1 MPTLPLLA
9 MMELVI
15 SAKDETP
22 TEIPAPML
30 FAMRLSLIKPYALSN
45 KTTAC
50 AYPFT
55 MRLFAMHTL
64 PESA

>member
-1 MPTLPLLA
+1 
-9 MMELVI
+9 
-15 SAKDETP
+15 
-22 TEIPAPML
+22 ML

-64 PESA
+64 PESARGGKQAIVSERRWNTLHLTVFIIL

>member
-1 MPTLPLLA
+1 
-9 MMELVI
+9 
-15 SAKDETP
+15 
-22 TEIPAPML
+22 ML

-64 PESA
+64 PESAVTAANKRSYPNDDGTPSI